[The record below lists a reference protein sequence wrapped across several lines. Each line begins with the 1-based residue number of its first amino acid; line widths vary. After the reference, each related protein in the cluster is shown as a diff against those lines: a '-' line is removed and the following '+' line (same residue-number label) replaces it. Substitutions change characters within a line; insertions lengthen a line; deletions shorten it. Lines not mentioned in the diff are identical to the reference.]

1 MMDHDSSS
9 HPSSTLPT
17 GLRARLLAGV
27 VGFALL
33 LGLGQ
38 LVAEAQ
44 SSAPPAPPTTLAP
57 VVVSSLRSPVPVSEV
72 PVPVDVFSASRLQA
86 SPGSTVDSVLR
97 ESAAFSLFRRS
108 GSLVANPTAQGVSLR
123 GLGPSGASRS
133 LILLD
138 GVPLNDPFG
147 GWIAW
152 GKLARL
158 SLSGAELV
166 RGGGSGA
173 WGNSALGGTI
183 ALFSQPPSPEGGG
196 AASLSAGSFGTF
208 HGELSASVPAGN
220 GALRLDASIL
230 ESDGAHLL
238 APNQRGPI
246 DRPLD
251 TSHRLVQ
258 LAWRQALSPH
268 ILATATARGF
278 EEDRGN
284 GTPLQRN
291 ASREAFAS
299 FSLEGRPSADRPW
312 SALVYAQDQRLQ
324 SYFTAVDASR
334 VSETPA
340 NDQFSVPSSAAGAS
354 LTTSWIHADAAQSRT
369 SLGAD
374 ARWVRGETRE
384 DFLLTAGRFT
394 RRRFAGGEQTFAGV
408 FGSHDRTLFGPVRG
422 SLALRVD
429 HWAQR
434 DGHRREINL
443 ATGAP
448 TRDDRFADQDGIAV
462 SPRLGITA
470 PLAPGWRVRA
480 AGYQAFRVPTLNE
493 YYRPFRVGIVN
504 TEANPSL
511 RDETVSG
518 GEAGLDFNR
527 GPWHLSLTGFSN
539 ALDDAV
545 ANVTLSRTPT
555 LVSRQRRNLE
565 SIRVRGLEAGVR
577 WSPNTRLSA
586 SIDVLL
592 NDARVQAASDQPGLV
607 GTRLAQTPRRVITAG
622 FTWIAPASVTLDLR
636 ARHFGEQYEDD
647 ENRLTLAAVTTVD
660 AQLSRRLTAAL
671 DGFLAAENLTNQAVE
686 TGRSTEGVV
695 TLDSPRRLR
704 VGLRARW

>member
-1 MMDHDSSS
+1 MMERDSSS
-9 HPSSTLPT
+9 DSTIAVPI
-17 GLRARLLAGV
+17 GRLIRSLAGAIS
-27 VGFALL
+27 FAVLV
-33 LGLGQ
+33 GLGQ
-38 LVAEAQ
+38 FPARAQ
-44 SSAPPAPPTTLAP
+44 SLAPTTPPTTLAP
-57 VVVSSLRSPVPVSEV
+57 LVVSALRSPVPVSEV
-72 PVPVDVFSASRLQA
+72 PVKVEVFSAARLQA
-86 SPGSTVDSVLR
+86 SPGSTIDSVLR

-158 SLSGAELV
+158 SLAGAELV

-173 WGNSALGGTI
+173 WGNAALGGTV

-208 HGELSASVPAGN
+208 HGELSASLRAGK
-220 GALRLDASIL
+220 GALRLDASVL

-238 APNQRGPI
+238 ATHQRGPI

-251 TSHRLVQ
+251 TSHRLIQ
-258 LAWRQALSPH
+258 LAWRQPLSSE
-268 ILATATARGF
+268 ILASVTARGF

-299 FSLEGRPSADRPW
+299 FSLEGLPSAERPW
-312 SALVYAQDQRLQ
+312 SAVVYAQDQRLR
-324 SYFTAVDASR
+324 SYFTAVDSTR
-334 VSETPA
+334 ITETPA

-354 LTTSWIHADAAQSRT
+354 ITTNWIHSDAARSRT

-384 DFLLTAGRFT
+384 DFLLAAGRFT

-408 FGSHDRTLFGPVRG
+408 FGSHDRTLLGPVRA

-429 HWAQR
+429 HWTQR

-470 PLAPGWRVRA
+470 PLARGWRIRA

-493 YYRPFRVGIVN
+493 YHRPFRVGIVN

-518 GEAGLDFNR
+518 GEAGLDFEQ
-527 GPWHLSLTGFSN
+527 GPLQLSFTGFSN

-545 ANVTLSRTPT
+545 ANVTLNRTPT

-577 WSPNTRLSA
+577 WSPTAHLSA
-586 SIDVLL
+586 SVDLLL
-592 NDARVQAASDQPGLV
+592 NDARVQAASDQPSLV

-622 FTWIAPASVTLDLR
+622 FTWIAPASVTVDLR

-660 AQLSRRLTAAL
+660 AQLTRRLTVSL
-671 DGFLAAENLTNQAVE
+671 DGFLAAENLTDQAIE
-686 TGRSTEGVV
+686 TGRSTDGVV

>member
-1 MMDHDSSS
+1 M
-9 HPSSTLPT
+9 T
-17 GLRARLLAGV
+17 V
-27 VGFALL
+27 
-33 LGLGQ
+33 
-38 LVAEAQ
+38 E
-44 SSAPPAPPTTLAP
+44 
-57 VVVSSLRSPVPVSEV
+57 
-72 PVPVDVFSASRLQA
+72 VFSAARLQA

-158 SLSGAELV
+158 SLAGAELV

-173 WGNSALGGTI
+173 WGNAALGGTV
-183 ALFSQPPSPEGGG
+183 ALFSQPPSLEGGG
-196 AASLSAGSFGTF
+196 TASLSAGSFGTF
-208 HGELSASVPAGN
+208 HGELSASLPAGR

-238 APNQRGPI
+238 APNQRGPV

-258 LAWRQALSPH
+258 LAWRQALSPD
-268 ILATATARGF
+268 ILATVTARGF
-278 EEDRGN
+278 EENRGN

-291 ASREAFAS
+291 ASREAFTS
-299 FSLEGRPSADRPW
+299 FALEGPPSADRSW

-324 SYFTAVDASR
+324 SYFTAVDPTR
-334 VSETPA
+334 ISETPA

-354 LTTSWIHADAAQSRT
+354 VTSSWIHASSSESRT
-369 SLGAD
+369 SVGAD

-384 DFLLTAGRFT
+384 DFLLSAGRFT

-408 FGSHDRTLFGPVRG
+408 FGSHDRTLLGPVRA

-429 HWAQR
+429 HWTQR
-434 DGHRREINL
+434 DGHRREINP

-462 SPRLGITA
+462 SPRLGLTA
-470 PLAPGWRVRA
+470 PLSPGWRVRA

-493 YYRPFRVGIVN
+493 YHRPFRVGIVN
-504 TEANPSL
+504 TEANPAL
-511 RDETVSG
+511 RNETVSG
-518 GEAGLDFNR
+518 GEAGLDFER
-527 GPWHLSLTGFSN
+527 GPLQLFLTGFSN
-539 ALDDAV
+539 ALHDAV
-545 ANVTLSRTPT
+545 ANVTVSRTPT
-555 LVSRQRRNLE
+555 LISRQRRNLE

-577 WSPNTRLSA
+577 WSPTARISA
-586 SIDVLL
+586 SVDVLL
-592 NDARVQAASDQPGLV
+592 NDARVTAASDQPSLV

-647 ENRLTLAAVTTVD
+647 ENRLALAAVTTVD
-660 AQLSRRLTAAL
+660 AQLTRRLTAAL
-671 DGFLAAENLTNQAVE
+671 DGFLAMENLTDQAVE
-686 TGRSTEGVV
+686 TGRSTDGVV

>member
-1 MMDHDSSS
+1 MI
-9 HPSSTLPT
+9 
-17 GLRARLLAGV
+17 
-27 VGFALL
+27 GFAVLVG
-33 LGLGQ
+33 LGLPPTQ
-38 LVAEAQ
+38 AQ
-44 SSAPPAPPTTLAP
+44 SSSKTTPPTSPTTLAP
-57 VVVSSLRSPVPVSEV
+57 LVVSAVRSPVPVSEV
-72 PVPVDVFSASRLQA
+72 PVTVEVFSAARLQA

-158 SLSGAELV
+158 SLAGAELV

-173 WGNSALGGTI
+173 WGNAALGGTV

-196 AASLSAGSFGTF
+196 AASLSAGSFASF
-208 HGELSASVPAGN
+208 HGELSASLPAGSD
-220 GALRLDASIL
+220 ALRLDASVL

-238 APNQRGPI
+238 APNQRGPV

-251 TSHRLVQ
+251 ISHRLVQ
-258 LAWRQALSPH
+258 LTWRQALSPD
-268 ILATATARGF
+268 IVATATARGF

-291 ASREAFAS
+291 SSREAFAS
-299 FSLEGRPSADRPW
+299 LSLEGRPSADRPW

-324 SYFTAVDASR
+324 SYFTAIDASR

-354 LTTSWIHADAAQSRT
+354 VTTSWIHADAAQSR
-369 SLGAD
+369 SSVGAD

-384 DFLLTAGRFT
+384 DFLLTAGSFT

-429 HWAQR
+429 HWTQR
-434 DGHRREINL
+434 DGHRREVNL
-443 ATGAP
+443 TTGAP
-448 TRDDRFADQDGIAV
+448 TRDDRFADQDGVAV
-462 SPRLGITA
+462 SPRIGLTA

-493 YYRPFRVGIVN
+493 YHRPFRVGSVN
-504 TEANPSL
+504 TEANPAL

-518 GEAGLDFNR
+518 GEAGLDFDR
-527 GPWHLSLTGFSN
+527 GPWQVSLTGFSN
-539 ALDDAV
+539 ALHDAV

-577 WSPNTRLSA
+577 WSPTARVSA
-586 SIDVLL
+586 SVDVLL
-592 NDARVQAASDQPGLV
+592 NDARVQAASEQPSLV

-622 FTWIAPASVTLDLR
+622 FTWNAPGSVTLDLR
-636 ARHFGEQYEDD
+636 ARHSGAQYEDD
-647 ENRLTLAAVTTVD
+647 ENRLTLAAVTTFD
-660 AQLSRRLTAAL
+660 AQLTRRLTASL
-671 DGFLAAENLTNQAVE
+671 DGFLAAENLTDLAVE

-704 VGLRARW
+704 VGLRAHW